1 MAKMTV
7 ADKLGADK
15 FNIFEEGSHINVDRK
30 YADKEEVDRVVR
42 ICPAA
47 LYVQEDEGSRFDYLG
62 CLECGT
68 CRVLSK
74 GKVLK
79 DWNYPVGSF
88 GVSFRQS

>member
-7 ADKLGADK
+7 SEKLNANK
-15 FNIFEEGSHINVDRK
+15 FVVYEDESHIKVDKK
-30 YADKEEVDRVVR
+30 YADKDEVDRVVR

-47 LYVQEDEGSRFDYLG
+47 LYVEDENGTRFDYLG

-68 CRVLSK
+68 CKVLSE
-74 GKVLK
+74 GKVVT